1 MLTIALGAMTVNII
15 DEWTGRHACA
25 LQRALR
31 LTQSDYA
38 AQLGVARRTI
48 ATWHEKP
55 NVVISKELQRVLDTA
70 YERANDTT
78 KQRFLRQL
86 QAEDESVPST
96 GSGGAVA
103 LTVSIAVVVREAD
116 VLIVCRRDSDPS
128 GIAWQF
134 PAGII
139 KPGMSPSVVAVR
151 ETLAETGVH
160 CSVREHLGR
169 RIHPKSEVNCEY
181 FLCDFLAGAV
191 ENRDSAENVDA
202 IWVPRA
208 EITRFIPE
216 ETIYPPIL
224 RRLEKL

>member
-15 DEWTGRHACA
+15 DEWTGRHAAA

-48 ATWHEKP
+48 ASWHEKP
-55 NVVISKELQRVLDTA
+55 TMVISKELQRVLDTA
-70 YERANDTT
+70 YERASETT

-86 QAEDESVPST
+86 QAEDQTVPAV
-96 GSGGAVA
+96 GSGVGVA
-103 LTVSIAVVVREAD
+103 LTVSIAVVIRRTE
-116 VLIVCRRDSDPS
+116 VLIICRRESDPS
-128 GIAWQF
+128 GITWQF
-134 PAGII
+134 PAGIV

-160 CSVREHLGR
+160 CSVRERLGR
-169 RIHPKSEVNCEY
+169 RVHPKSEVNCEY
-181 FLCDFLAGAV
+181 FLCDFLAGDV
-191 ENRDSAENVDA
+191 ENRDSSENVDA
-202 IWVPRA
+202 IWVSRT

-216 ETIYPPIL
+216 EMIYPPIL